1 MNGANTL
8 FYLELHHR
16 FSVPLL
22 AVEIYTELT
31 SSAETDEDFM
41 DAIVTTITQGCGV
54 EEPVDEDFVYL
65 IQRLEEL
72 KVEAAGDNGAASG
85 KAPISGR
92 SFGTSF
98 AEFLRNQD
106 TTQILGMMTNF
117 DIAQMREWYCKVD
130 FASTR
135 NAMKNFTMW
144 LIEQNTVNF
153 EAALYGAGNSY
164 KNDTVSSGKPVIDAN
179 SKEGMAMLRQYGVGD
194 VSSDML
200 EQLGVSL
207 Q

>member
-8 FYLELHHR
+8 FYLELQRR
-16 FSVPLL
+16 FAVPLL

-31 SSAETDEDFM
+31 SVAETDEDFLG
-41 DAIVTTITQGCGV
+41 AIVTTITQGCGV
-54 EEPVDEDFVYL
+54 AEPEDEDFVYL

-72 KVEAAGDNGAASG
+72 KVDSTSITGTAASN
-85 KAPISGR
+85 PSTTGR

-117 DIAQMREWYCKVD
+117 NLNQMREWYCKVD
-130 FASTR
+130 FAATR
-135 NAMKNFTMW
+135 DAMKNYTLW

-164 KNDTVSSGKPVIDAN
+164 KNDSVSGKPVIDAN

-200 EQLGVSL
+200 EQLGVNL